1 MSFHS
6 SSSDIHITHENG
18 STMLVCQVRDTH
30 GKMNPRRIRLDD
42 HIGNTDGWFIW
53 GGVNFT
59 QSAENIALEH
69 TDRGPKLTAE
79 LHKRDGGFRERQ
91 GLFLADKI
99 SNQDGHLKFTGP

>member
-1 MSFHS
+1 MF
-6 SSSDIHITHENG
+6 
-18 STMLVCQVRDTH
+18 L
-30 GKMNPRRIRLDD
+30 
-42 HIGNTDGWFIW
+42 GWFIW

-99 SNQDGHLKFTGP
+99 ENRDGHLRFTVSGRSR